1 MNKKK
6 IAISQSNYIPW
17 KGYFDMI
24 ASVDEFIVYDDMQY
38 TRRDWRNR
46 NLIKTPQGVKW
57 LTIPVIVKGKF
68 DQKIRDVKIDEVD
81 WEKNHWKSIVHNYQG
96 SPYFSEISLWLEPM
110 YLKNPHK
117 NLSELNIAFL
127 RSINQYLGI
136 ATKISASWDY
146 GLVEGKSER
155 LLDLCK
161 KSGGAEYVSGPSAR
175 NYLDPTIFAK
185 NGIKLTWLNHDGYPE
200 YKQRWG
206 DYVHGV
212 SILDLIFNCGPQSA
226 NFMKNVIK

>member
-24 ASVDEFIVYDDMQY
+24 ASVDEFIVFDDAQY
-38 TRRDWRNR
+38 TRGDWRNR
-46 NLIKTPQGVKW
+46 NLIKTRQGVKW
-57 LTIPVIVKGKF
+57 LTIPVKVKGKF
-68 DQKIRDVKIDEVD
+68 GQKIREVKIDEVD
-81 WEKNHWKSIVHNYQG
+81 WQQKHWKSIVYNYQG
-96 SPYFSEISLWLEPM
+96 SPYFSDISLWLEPM
-110 YLKNPHK
+110 YLKNQHK

-136 ATKISASWDY
+136 TTKISVSWDY

-155 LLDLCK
+155 LLDLCE
-161 KSGGAEYVSGPSAR
+161 KSGGTEYVSGPSAR
-175 NYLDPTIFAK
+175 NYLDQALFAK
-185 NGIKLTWLNHDGYPE
+185 SGIKLTWQNYDEYPK
-200 YKQRWG
+200 YKQLWG
-206 DYVHGV
+206 EFVHEV

-226 NFMKNVIK
+226 DFMKNVSK